1 MQRISLP
8 RWFYTSLFVALMT
21 ALDLIQ
27 GAPAIGQEAGAPD
40 SAAEMVGEQPPVLA
54 EPVPADHSGG
64 VPPVA
69 EVDTFASPGSAE
81 PLPVAVPSP
90 GAPASPGAGKDAI
103 LLNFE
108 AADIREV
115 IYTFAAALNLN
126 YWIDPRVQGQVTAR
140 SFGPIYVDD
149 LFPVFLQ
156 ILRSNGYSAV
166 KQGDIYMIV
175 PAEETKTRA
184 RVDSEQGDG
193 DRFVIDM
200 VKVTH
205 VSAERIVE
213 MLNPFVSPGGDVV
226 AYPRNNLIVITDLA
240 SNAKRLRELVQTF
253 DNDSFR
259 DLSGKVYKINHASL
273 EEIAEELVG
282 VLEAYHVV
290 ETGSRVQVIPL
301 VRLNSIAVIAFDPAV
316 FANVEYWLSVL
327 DVPGAGGSERRVYVY
342 KVENSKAVDLAEV
355 LNELYESLADEAD
368 EALARPRSGAL
379 AERGL
384 GLAGGLE
391 AARGRA
397 QQGVAQQRVRNQEAA
412 AVIGDASEGGVSG
425 FFEQQIQ
432 IVADEI
438 TNSLVILATP
448 RDYQMIKGVLGELD
462 IVPRQVLVEMLIAEI
477 TLGDNMSLGITHT
490 IGDPSNN
497 DGGNNDSNS
506 DTGGLTT
513 GLANVLFD
521 DDDSFRVDG
530 TFGGSGINATLS
542 WFSGDYT
549 ATLTALA
556 DKQKLKVLSRPH
568 ILTADNQEARIL
580 VGAEIPIITSQS
592 DSGSQA
598 DGDSV
603 FRQNVEYRDTGVVV
617 HVTPQ
622 VNSQGLVNMIISQ
635 EVSDIAGSTLQVEGI
650 VSPSFTTRETE
661 TTVVV
666 QSGET
671 IVIGGIIADTKRESR
686 SGIPFFMDI
695 PVLGQLFRS
704 RSDESDRTELIILIT
719 PYVVR
724 DRSEARSVTDEF
736 KSRVDDLLREL
747 RIEEGGDSRHTA
759 VLEDPAH

>member
-1 MQRISLP
+1 MRGLAVELDSTMRRRRRLAT
-8 RWFYTSLFVALMT
+8 RLFACAILAVCAVVASV
-21 ALDLIQ
+21 
-27 GAPAIGQEAGAPD
+27 D
-40 SAAEMVGEQPPVLA
+40 SARAQAAPQAQAVEPASPPPVLG
-54 EPVPADHSGG
+54 EPIPMDT
-64 VPPVA
+64 VA
-69 EVDTFASPGSAE
+69 EDGEFLDAQEEPDLA
-81 PLPVAVPSP
+81 PLPVAASAPAP
-90 GAPASPGAGKDAI
+90 GADRDAI

-166 KQGDIYMIV
+166 RQGDIYMIV

-184 RVDSEQGDG
+184 RVDSEKSDG

-213 MLNPFVSPGGDVV
+213 MLTPFVSPGGDVV

-240 SNAKRLRELVQTF
+240 SNAKRLRELVETF
-253 DNDSFR
+253 DNDAFR

-273 EEIAEELVG
+273 EEIAEELAG

-301 VRLNSIAVIAFDPAV
+301 LRLNSLAVIAFDPAV
-316 FANVEYWLSVL
+316 FTNVEYWLSVL
-327 DVPGAGGSERRVYVY
+327 DVPGSGGSERRVYVY
-342 KVENSKAVDLAEV
+342 KVENSKAVDIAEV
-355 LNELYESLADEAD
+355 LNELYESVADEL
-368 EALARPRSGAL
+368 EVQTGRSGAL
-379 AERGL
+379 AERGVGL
-384 GLAGGLE
+384 GGGLT
-391 AARGRA
+391 AARGRTTQTRSA
-397 QQGVAQQRVRNQEAA
+397 QFTRTEASPGGA
-412 AVIGDASEGGVSG
+412 GEGGESAT
-425 FFEQQIQ
+425 FEREIQ

-448 RDYQMIKGVLGELD
+448 RDYQMIKGVLAELD

-477 TLGDNMSLGITHT
+477 TLGDDESLGITHT
-490 IGDPSNN
+490 FGDGPNGGGSN
-497 DGGNNDSNS
+497 DDDDNDSNS
-506 DTGGLTT
+506 GNMVT
-513 GLANVLFD
+513 GLGNVLFD
-521 DDDSFRVDG
+521 SDDSFRVDG
-530 TFGGSGINATLS
+530 EVGGNGLNATLS

-556 DKQKLKVLSRPH
+556 NKQKLKILSRPH

-592 DSGSQA
+592 DSGSQDA
-598 DGDSV
+598 GTSV

-617 HVTPQ
+617 NVTPQ
-622 VNSQGLVNMIISQ
+622 VNSQGLVNMIIAQ

-666 QSGET
+666 HSGET

-686 SGIPFFMDI
+686 SGVPFLMDL
-695 PVLGQLFRS
+695 PVLGQLFRAQS
-704 RSDESDRTELIILIT
+704 KEAERTELIILIT

-724 DRSEARSVTDEF
+724 DRNEARSVTDEF
-736 KSRVDDLLREL
+736 RSRVDDLLREL
-747 RIEEGGDSRHTA
+747 RVDETDEAVHTA
-759 VLEDPAH
+759 VLQQATP

>member
-1 MQRISLP
+1 MQRRFLP
-8 RWFYTSLFVALMT
+8 RWVRT
-21 ALDLIQ
+21 ALLFAVCVAFDLHAL
-27 GAPAIGQEAGAPD
+27 APANGQEARDPRAD
-40 SAAEMVGEQPPVLA
+40 QPPVLA
-54 EPVPADHSGG
+54 EPVPADGDEG
-64 VPPVA
+64 MAP
-69 EVDTFASPGSAE
+69 SAE
-81 PLPVAVPSP
+81 GEELGMPGTAAALPVAAPPPGPPAVP
-90 GAPASPGAGKDAI
+90 GAAGKDAI

-184 RVDSEQGDG
+184 RVDSERGEG

-253 DNDSFR
+253 DNDSFH

-273 EEIAEELVG
+273 EEIGEELVG
-282 VLEAYHVV
+282 ILEAYHVV

-301 VRLNSIAVIAFDPAV
+301 IRLNSIAVIAFDPAV

-355 LNELYESLADEAD
+355 LNELYESLAEEAD
-368 EALARPRSGAL
+368 QALARPRSGAL

-384 GLAGGLE
+384 GLGGGLE
-391 AARGRA
+391 SARGRA
-397 QQGVAQQRVRNQEAA
+397 QQTVGQQRVRNQEAA
-412 AVIGDASEGGVSG
+412 AVLSDASEGGVSG

-448 RDYQMIKGVLGELD
+448 RDYQMIKGVLAELD

-477 TLGDNMSLGITHT
+477 TLGDDMSLGIEHT
-490 IGDPSNN
+490 IGSPASNTDN
-497 DGGNNDSNS
+497 NS
-506 DTGGLTT
+506 DSGTGAGLTT

-521 DDDSFRVDG
+521 EDDSFRVDG
-530 TFGGSGINATLS
+530 VFGGSGLNATLS
-542 WFSGDYT
+542 WFGGDYT
-549 ATLTALA
+549 ATLSALA
-556 DKQKLKVLSRPH
+556 NKQKLKVLSRPH

-580 VGAEIPIITSQS
+580 VGAEIPIVTSQS
-592 DSGSQA
+592 DSGSQT
-598 DGDSV
+598 DGTSV

-635 EVSDIAGSTLQVEGI
+635 EQSDIAGSTLQVQGI

-671 IVIGGIIADTKRESR
+671 IVIGGLIGETKRETR
-686 SGIPFFMDI
+686 SGIPFLMDI
-695 PVLGQLFRS
+695 PVLGQLFRAS
-704 RSDESDRTELIILIT
+704 SDESDRTELIILIT

-724 DRSEARSVTDEF
+724 DRSEARSVTEEF
-736 KSRVDDLLREL
+736 QSRVDDLLREL
-747 RIEEGGDSRHTA
+747 RIDDGRDARHTA

>member
-1 MQRISLP
+1 MLRRYLP
-8 RWFYTSLFVALMT
+8 RWVRT
-21 ALDLIQ
+21 ALFLAVVAAFSLS
-27 GAPAIGQEAGAPD
+27 GSANGQEIGGPRA
-40 SAAEMVGEQPPVLA
+40 EQPPVLA
-54 EPVPADHSGG
+54 EPVPEAALAEEIA
-64 VPPVA
+64 PPA
-69 EVDTFASPGSAE
+69 EGEDFGLPDAAM
-81 PLPVAVPSP
+81 PLPVAAPPPGSP
-90 GAPASPGAGKDAI
+90 PGQSAGKDAI

-184 RVDSEQGDG
+184 RVDSERGEG

-253 DNDSFR
+253 DNDAFH

-273 EEIAEELVG
+273 EEISEELVG
-282 VLEAYHVV
+282 ILEAYHVV

-301 VRLNSIAVIAFDPAV
+301 IRLNSIAVIAFDPAV

-368 EALARPRSGAL
+368 QALARPRSGAL

-384 GLAGGLE
+384 GLGGGLE
-391 AARGRA
+391 SARGRA
-397 QQGVAQQRVRNQEAA
+397 PQAVAQQRVRNQEAA

-448 RDYQMIKGVLGELD
+448 RDYQMIKGVLSELD

-490 IGDPSNN
+490 IGDPGSNN
-497 DGGNNDSNS
+497 DTGNNDNNGGSN
-506 DTGGLTT
+506 LTT

-521 DDDSFRVDG
+521 DDDTFRVDG
-530 TFGGSGINATLS
+530 TFGGGGINATLS

-592 DSGSQA
+592 DSGSQN
-598 DGDSV
+598 DGTSV

-724 DRSEARSVTDEF
+724 DRDEARSVTDEF

-747 RIEEGGDSRHTA
+747 RIEEGGDARRTA
-759 VLEDPAH
+759 ILEDPAH